1 MATFG
6 SVDAFQKENILSCT
20 LSPTT
25 TRMTQTASATLP
37 LIGDGKGI
45 YRIQIV
51 GNSGEGF

>member
-6 SVDAFQKENILSCT
+6 SVDAFQKENVSSCT

-25 TRMTQTASATLP
+25 TSMTETSATLP
-37 LIGDGKGI
+37 LIGEGKGV

-51 GNSGEGF
+51 GNSGEGS